1 MFRHSLNRLLLAI
14 IVLLGIVGIGATLVQ
29 MRQAQLAAVEKGQ
42 ILALAQA
49 DRLLFDGVANFR
61 VQRGQAQADL
71 LSADNGRA
79 AMEAVKADYDKRYA
93 GVQQAFR
100 GLDIPDQA
108 KLKAAIEE
116 QWTNVGGKFTS
127 LMAEGAKPRG
137 SRAIANTNDWYNST
151 TGLINAVNATSAVVS
166 NQIRILDPLIAEL
179 VQVRRFAWQIRDRYG
194 IQCSIQRQ
202 NINTN
207 KPLDDNQR
215 ATLTRNRG
223 VVMAGWEGLDDM
235 ISRTGS
241 LPSVV
246 KAVRDARAA
255 YDKAQAGI
263 DAVIPKLDGS
273 GNPVMSPA
281 EWNGLCQGP
290 FEHIVG
296 IAYLAL
302 DEAIAYADREQNA
315 AQSRLIA
322 AGAAVAAALLL
333 ALIGIVV
340 LRRRFAGPVQRLLG
354 AVDLLRQRD
363 FATPVPPAQYPDELG
378 RIGTALEALRDSAGT
393 AQRLEADE
401 RERIETQ
408 KRAQDEEMARSAAM
422 SREIA
427 TFCSAIAAGRID
439 SRIDEAGKSGVF
451 LDLSRQMN
459 GLATTLDGVVGEF
472 TAVMGGLAEGDVGR
486 QVNGAYEGAFARLKE
501 AANSMAQRL
510 REIAVQLGDSTSA
523 VHSASAELMAGN
535 QDLAQRTESQAAS
548 IEETAASMHEIT
560 STVRQNADNAQ
571 AASQL
576 AVVARDNAEKGRQ
589 VVDDAVTAVTQ
600 IEQSAQKISDIVGLI
615 DEIAFQTNLLALNAS
630 VEAARAGEAG
640 KGFAVVAQEVRA
652 LAQRSANASKDI
664 KALISESNTQVKT
677 GVTLVNQT
685 GSSLSDIVNAV
696 KKVTDIVAEIAAASR
711 EQATGLDQVN
721 TAVGS
726 MDEMTQRNAALV
738 EENTAV
744 TQSMADQA
752 SRLAELVRFFRL

>member
-1 MFRHSLNRLLLAI
+1 MFRHSLNRLLLVI
-14 IVLLGIVGIGATLVQ
+14 LILLGVVGIGATLVE
-29 MRQAQLAAVEKGQ
+29 MRQAQHAAAEKGR

-71 LSADNGRA
+71 LSAENGRA
-79 AMEAVKADYDKRYA
+79 AMQAVKADYDKRYA

-100 GLDIPDQA
+100 GLEIPDQA
-108 KLKAAIEE
+108 RLKASIEE
-116 QWTNVGGKFTS
+116 QWANVGGKFTG
-127 LMAEGAKPRG
+127 LLAEGDKPRG

-223 VVMAGWEGLDDM
+223 VVVAGWEGLDDM
-235 ISRTGS
+235 IARNDAPASI
-241 LPSVV
+241 V

-255 YDKAQAGI
+255 YEKSQAGI

-281 EWNGLCQGP
+281 DWNALCQGP
-290 FEHIVG
+290 FDEIVG

-302 DEAIAYADREQNA
+302 DEAIAYADREQDA
-315 AQSRLIA
+315 AQNRLMA
-322 AGAAVAAALLL
+322 AGVAVAAAALL

-340 LRRRFAGPVQRLLG
+340 LRRRFAGPVRRLLG
-354 AVDLLRQRD
+354 AVDLLRQGD

-378 RIGTALEALRDSAGT
+378 SIGTALEALRESAGA
-393 AQRLEADE
+393 AQRLEAEE
-401 RERIETQ
+401 RARIETQ
-408 KRAQDEEMARSAAM
+408 KREQDEEMARSAAM
-422 SREIA
+422 SQEIA

-439 SRIDEAGKSGVF
+439 SRINEAGKSGVF

-472 TAVMGGLAEGDVGR
+472 TAVMGGLANGDVNR
-486 QVNGAYEGAFARLKE
+486 QVNGAYDGAFARLKE

-510 REIAVQLGDSTSA
+510 REIAAQLGDSTSA

-560 STVRQNADNAQ
+560 ATVRQNADNAQ

-589 VVDDAVTAVTQ
+589 VVDEAVTAVTQ
-600 IEQSAQKISDIVGLI
+600 IEASAQKIADIVGLI

-664 KALISESNTQVKT
+664 KALITESNAQVKT
-677 GVTLVNQT
+677 GVSLVNQT
-685 GSSLSDIVNAV
+685 GNSLTDIVNAV

-752 SRLAELVRFFRL
+752 ARLADLVRFFRL